1 MNRTEK
7 EINVLIRKKENRLPV
22 EQNSMELS
30 PVFNTTKEEQK
41 GGIVKRE
48 LGNNHYI
55 EVGSPPN
62 SKLIRNEDF
71 VTLFSCFLLLKHST
85 KKGNAFE
92 TSYNQFFTLFG
103 EERGRGWNYERLKK
117 SLERLQ
123 SNYATTNFW
132 FNTIDGE
139 RIAKYNFHFLESVGE
154 GEEKSL
160 RIRLSKDIT
169 ESMEHGYLRW
179 LEENKLK
186 EILHLRG
193 YARVLVLLLMKR
205 INDGPGVRYKL
216 ENILDI
222 LGVRKMYEKLPGY
235 RFNFYVKRRII
246 PAIEKAAGMIGYIC
260 TYKNKEKMFI
270 LEKKRDSLMSSAA

>member
-1 MNRTEK
+1 
-7 EINVLIRKKENRLPV
+7 
-22 EQNSMELS
+22 
-30 PVFNTTKEEQK
+30 
-41 GGIVKRE
+41 
-48 LGNNHYI
+48 
-55 EVGSPPN
+55 
-62 SKLIRNEDF
+62 
-71 VTLFSCFLLLKHST
+71 
-85 KKGNAFE
+85 
-92 TSYNQFFTLFG
+92 
-103 EERGRGWNYERLKK
+103 
-117 SLERLQ
+117 
-123 SNYATTNFW
+123 
-132 FNTIDGE
+132 
-139 RIAKYNFHFLESVGE
+139 
-154 GEEKSL
+154 
-160 RIRLSKDIT
+160 
-169 ESMEHGYLRW
+169 MEHGYLRW

-222 LGVRKMYEKLPGY
+222 LGVREMYEKLPGY